1 MLQMKMTSGNT
12 TVQLKTASLKLKYIQ
27 ASQPCIADLGFVN
40 KARLSVIQSQG
51 GNLIVNLKESRLALT
66 REMASKI
73 MVV

>member
-1 MLQMKMTSGNT
+1 MMPLSLLQAGQEAEVCKVGGSPE
-12 TVQLKTASLKLKYIQ
+12 LKAHL
-27 ASQPCIADLGFVN
+27 ADLGFVN

-73 MVV
+73 MVI